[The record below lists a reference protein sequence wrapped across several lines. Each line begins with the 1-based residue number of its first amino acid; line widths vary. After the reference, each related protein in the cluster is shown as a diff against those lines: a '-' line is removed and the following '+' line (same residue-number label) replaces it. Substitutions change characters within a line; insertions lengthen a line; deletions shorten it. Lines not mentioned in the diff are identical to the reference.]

1 MLRII
6 IIGCG
11 NIGFRHFQSILTIR
25 ENVEITLFDK
35 IIKNYQIFLQ
45 EFDRRKIIRQKIEVK
60 TIKSLNKLNYPIDF
74 AIISTSSYGR
84 PELIKKL
91 FSKQVPKFLILEK
104 FLFQEKRNYN
114 YFATFFKKNNCLV
127 YVNQWMSGEF
137 KFLKKYLDVKKN
149 IHMKISGRNWGLCCN
164 SVHYIDLFKSFIR
177 DKEIFITKNKLRN
190 EIFESKRNGYFE
202 LYGNFSLSNI
212 KGDKL
217 TISCNRYEKNLNNIS
232 INIYIINEKKKIIC
246 KLVENKLLIKLIE
259 GKKIRNK
266 IYNFKYQSERTAY
279 EIKKISSK
287 KKSNLPSYSA
297 SIKDHLNVFDIFYY
311 IFKQKNKL
319 LLNKLPIT

>member
-1 MLRII
+1 MWQYWVQTL
-6 IIGCG
+6 
-11 NIGFRHFQSILTIR
+11 QSILTIR

-45 EFDRRKIIRQKIEVK
+45 EFDRKKIIRQKIEVK

-91 FSKQVPKFLILEK
+91 FFKTSPKIFNIRK
-104 FLFQEKRNYN
+104 VLFQEKRNYN
-114 YFATFFKKNNCLV
+114 YFATLFKKNNCLV

-137 KFLKKYLDVKKN
+137 KFLKIFRYKKKYSYEN
-149 IHMKISGRNWGLCCN
+149 FRGNWGLCCN

-232 INIYIINEKKKIIC
+232 INIYIINEKKK
-246 KLVENKLLIKLIE
+246 
-259 GKKIRNK
+259 
-266 IYNFKYQSERTAY
+266 
-279 EIKKISSK
+279 
-287 KKSNLPSYSA
+287 
-297 SIKDHLNVFDIFYY
+297 
-311 IFKQKNKL
+311 
-319 LLNKLPIT
+319 